1 MPNPRPPLYT
11 FRFLALCLFMLLA
24 YCNISVFYNLYPYLE
39 YLGVPQ
45 GLRGA
50 IIASSSLATIAG
62 FLVFTPRLNE
72 RTAPWAIFVGIG
84 LLIGCGMGYLFETD
98 VPGLF
103 ALRLMNGV
111 GIALMTASATTLLVA
126 HIAPERSGQAFGV
139 YSIAALLPYS
149 VVPFVFDHLPVPL
162 ASPAQGYAL
171 MSLALVPAA
180 GVNLALLVQGRA
192 AAREAQRARAAADF
206 GGKDADRKSAKGV
219 ALMRSSLREGR
230 TVLLLLLNM
239 VYYLNF
245 SALFFLS
252 KSLFASR
259 GLGGVGV
266 FFSIQTVLMLVIRVL
281 GSRLFDEVKKPL
293 LVLWCYGLTA
303 LGFGMLWGT
312 HGQGMMVATAL
323 VLGLGM
329 GVGPPSLNALM
340 YALSAPPVKA
350 VNSNLM
356 VMALQTGSFL
366 GPILGG
372 LAVGFL
378 GVTGFLGVG
387 LLANMGGMWLA
398 LYFLRRGWTGQ
409 LRREE

>member
-39 YLGVPQ
+39 LLGVPQ

-72 RTAPWAIFVGIG
+72 RTAPWAIFAGIG
-84 LLIGCGMGYLFETD
+84 LLIGCGVGYLFETD

-111 GIALMTASATTLLVA
+111 GIALVTASATTLLVA

-149 VVPFVFDHLPVPL
+149 IVPFVFDHLPMPL

-180 GVNLALLVQGRA
+180 GVNLALLLQHRA
-192 AAREAQRARAAADF
+192 LAARAGATAEAARAATA
-206 GGKDADRKSAKGV
+206 SKGRGTGF
-219 ALMRSSLREGR
+219 ALMRSSLGEGR
-230 TVLLLLLNM
+230 TVLLLLLNI

-266 FFSIQTVLMLVIRVL
+266 FFSIQTALMLLIRVL
-281 GSRLFDEVKKPL
+281 GSRLFDEIKKPL
-293 LVLWCYGLTA
+293 LILWCYGLTA
-303 LGFGMLWGT
+303 LGFGMLWAM
-312 HGQGMMVATAL
+312 HGQGMMAATAL

-372 LAVGFL
+372 LAVGWL
-378 GVTGFLGVG
+378 GVAGFLGVG
-387 LLANMGGMWLA
+387 LLANVGGVWLA
-398 LYFLRRGWTGQ
+398 LYFLRQGWTGEA
-409 LRREE
+409 RREA